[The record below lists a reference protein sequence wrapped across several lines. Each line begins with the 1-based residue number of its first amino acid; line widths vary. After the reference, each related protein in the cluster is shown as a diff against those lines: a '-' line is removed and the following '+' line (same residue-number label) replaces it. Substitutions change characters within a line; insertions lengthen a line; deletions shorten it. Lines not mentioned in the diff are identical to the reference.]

1 MPSQYLLS
9 FAIPISCYKAFR
21 NDDDGVRDA
30 DVIDSR
36 REIRKVTLVNVF
48 ATSQGVGWAPNR
60 IWWNRSC
67 AIGFFFS
74 FFFFFR
80 PQRTWRFIQCSNY
93 AKYRSGASCA
103 ITCALS
109 ANKAM
114 SHTQRITNECAA
126 VQLYGRFWRPYIRV
140 GGKIRVDSGFPRRKK
155 KMLALHFLITWG
167 EF

>member
-74 FFFFFR
+74 FFFSLGPNELDDLYNVR
-80 PQRTWRFIQCSNY
+80 IMQNIGRERAVQSRALCRLIKQCRTHSELQTSVQQCNY
-93 AKYRSGASCA
+93 MGASGDL
-103 ITCALS
+103 T
-109 ANKAM
+109 
-114 SHTQRITNECAA
+114 
-126 VQLYGRFWRPYIRV
+126 
-140 GGKIRVDSGFPRRKK
+140 
-155 KMLALHFLITWG
+155 
-167 EF
+167 